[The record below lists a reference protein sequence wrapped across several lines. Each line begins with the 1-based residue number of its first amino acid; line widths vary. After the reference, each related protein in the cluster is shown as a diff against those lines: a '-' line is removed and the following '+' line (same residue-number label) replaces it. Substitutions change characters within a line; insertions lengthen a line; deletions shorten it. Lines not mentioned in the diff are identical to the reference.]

1 MCVGCKVSSDVELGN
16 KRARGANLGDVAA
29 GGLVPLNLRRAQA
42 AVAADHNFGLGE
54 ELLDVRLC
62 QHVREVLA
70 LADGWRTRGGLLG
83 AGQR

>member
-1 MCVGCKVSSDVELGN
+1 
-16 KRARGANLGDVAA
+16 
-29 GGLVPLNLRRAQA
+29 LNLRRAQA

-83 AGQR
+83 AGQC